1 MFRRALQIVHC
12 VLVSGKVLV
21 MFTGHWSMRHLN
33 EDLKT
38 VSEQQ
43 KCVLCCAVKILKIL
57 FPLASLLFIIHC
69 WDSWQEFLKC
79 TFALCVLCGIS
90 SIVFLGHCR
99 HTQSTRFKFVSDHYQ
114 CSILTWSVF
123 QNHQAF
129 FLFFFYFSSRGLLNP
144 KKNKKAVDLYR
155 GGTATRNCI
164 SAAWWH
170 KSLPL
175 VRGRGEGGGWDVKLL
190 ARSLCSAAATRG
202 LLWDVCAFLIITCF
216 LNIV

>member
-1 MFRRALQIVHC
+1 MFRRALQIVYC

-129 FLFFFYFSSRGLLNP
+129 FLFFFIFHPEGCLILKKIRRLLICTEVEQP
-144 KKNKKAVDLYR
+144 PVTAFLLL
-155 GGTATRNCI
+155 GGINLCLWSGGGEKEGVGMLNSLPDP
-164 SAAWWH
+164 SAA
-170 KSLPL
+170 
-175 VRGRGEGGGWDVKLL
+175 LL
-190 ARSLCSAAATRG
+190 RPEDFCGMFVHS
-202 LLWDVCAFLIITCF
+202 
-216 LNIV
+216 